1 MASDALFKLESERK
15 EYFVVDVMVCYDERA
30 TWIKSIEKATV
41 CESRDRDG

>member
-15 EYFVVDVMVCYDERA
+15 EYFVADVMVCYDEHA

-41 CESRDRDG
+41 YESRDRDG